1 MMSLGGFPGTIL
13 LQFLNEGII
22 PIPLISSLKIGSDR
36 RTAGVGKI
44 FGEIIFVHGSIR
56 SFVALSAFDL
66 LDGTV
71 ANTEYAGQFFTG

>member
-1 MMSLGGFPGTIL
+1 MIL

-36 RTAGVGKI
+36 RTAGIGKI
-44 FGEIIFVHGSIR
+44 FGEIIFVHGSIS

-66 LDGTV
+66 FDG
-71 ANTEYAGQFFTG
+71 AIADSENSSEFFAG